1 MSWLG
6 RLFGGGQAETPPPLP
21 ANAVVLPDDLAAA
34 LTAGGQPLTD
44 AAVAAL
50 REGLAQD
57 ARRAAGGAHAGE
69 RIPFWLRRED
79 DDDTDGE
86 IEERLRERVEQR
98 RAAEEGTKAAGD

>member
-21 ANAVVLPDDLAAA
+21 ANAVLLPDDLAAA
-34 LTAGGQPLTD
+34 LTAGGRPLTD
-44 AAVAAL
+44 ATVAAL

-69 RIPFWLRRED
+69 RIPFWLKRD
-79 DDDTDGE
+79 DDEKDGE

-98 RAAEEGTKAAGD
+98 RAAEEGTKPAVD